1 MHKFTKSYLAI
12 ILLAIA
18 VTITGCKQK
27 ETTQTNINASE
38 LTNESI
44 KHATGFQIIDF
55 KEYTKVIINDPW
67 AKDNSKPFEV
77 YYLYKD
83 DGSNIPNDGGVKL
96 KIPIQ
101 SMVVNTFSYFEFL
114 QQLGDIDKVIA
125 VTDADRIYNPIIL
138 KGLSE
143 GSIEDLGDPFN
154 PNIEKTLMLKADAL
168 INSAYLQKDSYS
180 ERMQKTGL
188 PIIYSLEWMETS
200 PLARA
205 EWIKLIAE
213 FVDKRD
219 LASSIFN
226 DIENR
231 YNQNIEIAKQ
241 IEDKTSI
248 LSGDNFQDTW
258 YVPGGASFNAHY
270 FKDAGANYYYKDNK
284 ESGSIGL
291 DIESILVQF
300 AKTDVWIDCEAN
312 SYRELESKDKK
323 YMLLQAVK
331 NKRVFNNRNRTTPTG
346 GNDYFESAITNP
358 DLILRDII
366 KTLHPEH
373 FNDEPFTYFKPLN

>member
-12 ILLAIA
+12 TLLAIA

-27 ETTQTNINASE
+27 ETTQTNNNESG

-44 KHATGFQIIDF
+44 KYATGFQIIDF
-55 KEYTKVIINDPW
+55 EEYTKVIINDPW

-96 KIPIQ
+96 KTPIQ

-114 QQLGDIDKVIA
+114 QQLGDINKVIA

-219 LASSIFN
+219 LASSLFN
-226 DIENR
+226 DIEKR

-248 LSGDNFQDTW
+248 LSGDLFQDTW
-258 YVPGGASFNAHY
+258 YVPGGASFNAQY
-270 FKDAGANYYYKDNK
+270 FNDAGANYYYKDNK

-312 SYRELESKDKK
+312 SYNELESKDKK
-323 YMLLQAVK
+323 YMLLQPVR

-346 GNDYFESAITNP
+346 GNDYFESAIANP
-358 DLILRDII
+358 DLILKDII

-373 FNDEPFTYFKPLN
+373 FSDEPFTYFKPLN